1 MRYVV
6 LMLVVAAA
14 LGGLWLALDGEEASK
29 ASIPVALQPSAS
41 DLALLEATPSPPD
54 TLVVGTPQPETGPT
68 SSDATEPAPQSEES
82 AALTLVGTVSDRF
95 GAVQVGEHLYAVPV
109 GRLHPATPVEAADL
123 PHTQADAEGSFALTL
138 PDAGP
143 WRLAVGAPG
152 RPRMPLSEA
161 VELGPRS
168 RADVV
173 VPGASAITLSFDE
186 WPAASGVVTL
196 EIEALV
202 ERPRV
207 DQKVKK
213 GKSKEDKKA
222 RKEDKR
228 KRTGDTEEISGLS
241 VGAGQD
247 AASDSRRGRG
257 RGARRG
263 EDPGGLAT
271 EDGSRREGRRGRRG
285 GDDPGAREEGQ
296 RSDEKRDKR
305 GAGERRDRPRPDA
318 VELEELGP
326 VDAPLPEV
334 WRVAHRRELGSS
346 ASALELTSL
355 PAGEV
360 HRVCLRLGTRQL
372 EGVERFVLQ
381 PDTRVE
387 VRVFPPGVGSTT
399 LTYTAVTHPLRF
411 DESPEG
417 VHWRD

>member
-41 DLALLEATPSPPD
+41 DLALSEATPSPPD

-186 WPAASGVVTL
+186 WPAASGVATL

-228 KRTGDTEEISGLS
+228 KRTGDTEEISGLGA
-241 VGAGQD
+241 GAGQD

-263 EDPGGLAT
+263 EDPGHVPT
-271 EDGSRREGRRGRRG
+271 
-285 GDDPGAREEGQ
+285 
-296 RSDEKRDKR
+296 
-305 GAGERRDRPRPDA
+305 A
-318 VELEELGP
+318 VELGLNLAGRGLAVLRAAGLGHEARDHAVEHDVVVESEL
-326 VDAPLPEV
+326 
-334 WRVAHRRELGSS
+334 
-346 ASALELTSL
+346 
-355 PAGEV
+355 GEV
-360 HRVCLRLGTRQL
+360 HGARDGNLRGGAPAQSSYC
-372 EGVERFVLQ
+372 VL
-381 PDTRVE
+381 VH
-387 VRVFPPGVGSTT
+387 
-399 LTYTAVTHPLRF
+399 LTAVL
-411 DESPEG
+411 
-417 VHWRD
+417 